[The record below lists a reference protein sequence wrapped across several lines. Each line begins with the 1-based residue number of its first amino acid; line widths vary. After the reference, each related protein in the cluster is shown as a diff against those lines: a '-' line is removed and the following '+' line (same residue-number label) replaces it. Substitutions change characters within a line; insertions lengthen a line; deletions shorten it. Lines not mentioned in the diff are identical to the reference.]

1 MKDYRIVIRNT
12 TQKDQEE
19 VLLIVEMKRSRF
31 TKREFDIIKKELFY
45 WSAINCDYSSLL
57 AEIYCD
63 DEHVMA
69 IQCHTLF
76 DGSQVLSTI
85 SMGDKHIRTATLAA

>member
-1 MKDYRIVIRNT
+1 MNQYRIVIRNEIT
-12 TQKDQEE
+12 DDIE
-19 VLLIVEMKRSRF
+19 LIMELRRRRF
-31 TKREFDIIKKELFY
+31 TKREYNMAIQELFMLA
-45 WSAINCDYSSLL
+45 AINCDYSSLL

-69 IQCHTLF
+69 LQCHTLF